1 MGKVKEAA
9 WLLLLQEKHLGEKK
23 KNWWLNVNQDKQR
36 KESLG
41 EQARAFAAPFIK
53 DIYPA
58 TMKQH
63 SFTKQ
68 QQQKPLAISGWLKGH
83 VHSPKIM
90 TP

>member
-1 MGKVKEAA
+1 M
-9 WLLLLQEKHLGEKK
+9 
-23 KNWWLNVNQDKQR
+23 

-41 EQARAFAAPFIK
+41 EQTRAFAAPFIK

-63 SFTKQ
+63 SFTKE